1 MAAAAVKKK
10 KKDCGN
16 QNNPIMKVAAGAQLF
31 SFQICISA
39 NVCVIDYS
47 AVLTPGIRF
56 HETAVV
62 TCACCDELDSD
73 HLL

>member
-1 MAAAAVKKK
+1 
-10 KKDCGN
+10 
-16 QNNPIMKVAAGAQLF
+16 MKAAAGAQLF

-39 NVCVIDYS
+39 SVCVIDYS

-56 HETAVV
+56 QETAVV
-62 TCACCDELDSD
+62 TCACCDELGSE